1 MDECDLGSHGCS
13 ENATCTNTDSSY
25 TCECKDGYT
34 GNGFNCSGQ
43 LSPRKSSIDPPT
55 FLHHHLP
62 TLLTKNFGL
71 LNLGH

>member
-34 GNGFNCSGQ
+34 GNGFNCSGE
-43 LSPRKSSIDPPT
+43 LSPMKILIDPPN
-55 FLHHHLP
+55 LHHHLP
-62 TLLTKNFGL
+62 TLLTKNLGL
-71 LNLGH
+71 LNFCH

>member
-43 LSPRKSSIDPPT
+43 LSRRKSLIDPHN
-55 FLHHHLP
+55 LLP
-62 TLLTKNFGL
+62 SYIIIYLQLPKIL
-71 LNLGH
+71 DC